1 MLISDQM
8 PDLSRYQRADDKI
21 NALYQYIFTLKQQI
35 NHVLS
40 NLDTENLSMEL
51 QTTLQDIQKSVSEA
65 VQQTGSTQTQQAS
78 PWPVGAVYWAAN
90 AAQNP
95 AALFGGTWEP
105 MTTATDGL
113 YAWQRKE

>member
-8 PDLSRYQRADDKI
+8 PDLSRFARSEEKI

-40 NLDTENLSMEL
+40 NLDTDNLSKDL
-51 QTTLQDIQKSVSEA
+51 QTTLTDIQKSVSVA
-65 VQQTGSTQTQQAS
+65 VQQTESAKPQQES
-78 PWPVGAVYWAAN
+78 PWPVGAVYWAAD
-90 AAQNP
+90 AAHDP
-95 AALFGGTWEP
+95 ASLLGGTWEP